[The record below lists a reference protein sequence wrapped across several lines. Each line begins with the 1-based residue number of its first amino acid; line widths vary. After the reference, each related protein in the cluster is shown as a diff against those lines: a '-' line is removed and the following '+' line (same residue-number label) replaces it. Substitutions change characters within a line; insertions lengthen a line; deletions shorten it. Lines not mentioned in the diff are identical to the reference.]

1 MHSFVKKSISLFL
14 AVVTAFFVCSPVLSA
29 ADYQSTATS
38 LWEYYLH
45 SAVDAT
51 KDWGPL
57 GWIEK
62 QFAFA
67 ASDSV
72 CSLSDDNFHHADSIK
87 GCKTGSDKNGYYAL
101 PTCKYCGEKFK
112 YYASDLEKQYTKH
125 VKSLPARGYGSDGG
139 LYVSPNHLYTQV
151 SFRDG
156 SNYTAYYCSHYKESV
171 LPSSLGSLAC
181 GSPTIRYRA
190 PTSDGKV
197 INYLKAVFQFTCSV
211 DGVYSFVSSYRAS
224 VNGLS
229 YSGSTVTGKV
239 SIYNTL
245 TYNNLGFDKV
255 RYAGDLLNFEVTG
268 NSMSDSLVSAT
279 LNAPEPQ
286 LKVTP
291 LESMSNDY
299 PQTSRP
305 GSFVGNFTY
314 NVDNTTN
321 KVENTTIVNETTNT
335 VYNPVT
341 NTTTNITN
349 WTYDYSD
356 RSYTVTTDNSTTQ
369 TITYGDEY
377 VTIKEGDTIYN
388 IYYYVAQDQNP
399 DQDTGCKHSYTSTV
413 TTAATCEAPG
423 LMTYTCSKCGDT
435 YTEKIP
441 ATGHTWQV
449 KQTVKTE
456 YDEAG
461 NVTQQG
467 YTVYKCAIC
476 GTEYKDDAGTGPPST
491 PDNGDSGSGG
501 IWDKLGNLLSSVV
514 AGILSLI
521 EAVFG
526 KLLDSMISLAEMI
539 AGKLKQVVELVL
551 SFFDEIPAM
560 FGGFL
565 GFLSAVFPFI
575 PDDIMLLLTFG
586 IAAVV
591 FIGIIKALRR

>member
-1 MHSFVKKSISLFL
+1 MGNVYG
-14 AVVTAFFVCSPVLSA
+14 VV
-29 ADYQSTATS
+29 
-38 LWEYYLH
+38 
-45 SAVDAT
+45 
-51 KDWGPL
+51 
-57 GWIEK
+57 
-62 QFAFA
+62 
-67 ASDSV
+67 
-72 CSLSDDNFHHADSIK
+72 
-87 GCKTGSDKNGYYAL
+87 
-101 PTCKYCGEKFK
+101 
-112 YYASDLEKQYTKH
+112 
-125 VKSLPARGYGSDGG
+125 R
-139 LYVSPNHLYTQV
+139 
-151 SFRDG
+151 
-156 SNYTAYYCSHYKESV
+156 
-171 LPSSLGSLAC
+171 
-181 GSPTIRYRA
+181 
-190 PTSDGKV
+190 
-197 INYLKAVFQFTCSV
+197 
-211 DGVYSFVSSYRAS
+211 
-224 VNGLS
+224 
-229 YSGSTVTGKV
+229 
-239 SIYNTL
+239 
-245 TYNNLGFDKV
+245 
-255 RYAGDLLNFEVTG
+255 
-268 NSMSDSLVSAT
+268 AT

-291 LESMSNDY
+291 LESMSNNY

-305 GSFVGNFTY
+305 GSVSGNFTY

-501 IWDKLGNLLSSVV
+501 IWDKLGNLLGSVV

-551 SFFDEIPAM
+551 SFFDEIPTL

>member
-125 VKSLPARGYGSDGG
+125 VKSLPARGYGSDGN
-139 LYVSPNHLYTQV
+139 LYVSPNHAGSTICISSSWYACMHYDSGAFFKLSATDGTMICGV
-151 SFRDG
+151 PTVFR
-156 SNYTAYYCSHYKESV
+156 A
-171 LPSSLGSLAC
+171 PSSSGCRISALN
-181 GSPTIRYRA
+181 TIY
-190 PTSDGKV
+190 SF
-197 INYLKAVFQFTCSV
+197 ICSV
-211 DGVYSFVSSYRAS
+211 DGAYSWASGYMATGSALTSSGVSIP
-224 VNGLS
+224 V
-229 YSGSTVTGKV
+229 TVTT
-239 SIYNTL
+239 SSS
-245 TYNNLGFDKV
+245 LGTGAIKYVGDKV
-255 RYAGDLLNFEVTG
+255 QFTIRGSLSSGDQIVR
-268 NSMSDSLVSAT
+268 VT

-299 PQTSRP
+299 PQISRP

-341 NTTTNITN
+341 NTTTNITD

-388 IYYYVAQDQNP
+388 IYYYVAQDQDP

-501 IWDKLGNLLSSVV
+501 IWDKLGNLLGSVV

-551 SFFDEIPAM
+551 SFFDEIPTL

>member
-1 MHSFVKKSISLFL
+1 M
-14 AVVTAFFVCSPVLSA
+14 
-29 ADYQSTATS
+29 
-38 LWEYYLH
+38 
-45 SAVDAT
+45 
-51 KDWGPL
+51 
-57 GWIEK
+57 
-62 QFAFA
+62 
-67 ASDSV
+67 
-72 CSLSDDNFHHADSIK
+72 
-87 GCKTGSDKNGYYAL
+87 
-101 PTCKYCGEKFK
+101 
-112 YYASDLEKQYTKH
+112 
-125 VKSLPARGYGSDGG
+125 
-139 LYVSPNHLYTQV
+139 
-151 SFRDG
+151 
-156 SNYTAYYCSHYKESV
+156 
-171 LPSSLGSLAC
+171 
-181 GSPTIRYRA
+181 
-190 PTSDGKV
+190 
-197 INYLKAVFQFTCSV
+197 
-211 DGVYSFVSSYRAS
+211 
-224 VNGLS
+224 
-229 YSGSTVTGKV
+229 
-239 SIYNTL
+239 
-245 TYNNLGFDKV
+245 
-255 RYAGDLLNFEVTG
+255 
-268 NSMSDSLVSAT
+268 
-279 LNAPEPQ
+279 NAPVPQ
-286 LKVTP
+286 LKVVP
-291 LESMSNDY
+291 LESLNQY
-299 PQTSRP
+299 PVGSRP
-305 GSFVGNFTY
+305 GAIIGDLSITNN
-314 NVDNTTN
+314 NVTT
-321 KVENTTIVNETTNT
+321 KVENTSIINETNNT
-335 VYNPVT
+335 FYNPVT
-341 NTTTNITN
+341 NNTYNMDG
-349 WTYDYSD
+349 WTYDYSS
-356 RSYTVTTDNSTTQ
+356 RTYNFTINNVDNSV
-369 TITYGDEY
+369 TYGDEY

-491 PDNGDSGSGG
+491 PDNGDSGSGS
-501 IWDKLGNLLSSVV
+501 IWDKLGDLLGSVV

-551 SFFDEIPAM
+551 SFFDEIPTL

>member
-1 MHSFVKKSISLFL
+1 MRKLRKPLSWLLAVCMLFSLLPGTALAADPDPAPVADTTTYTDWEDLFGVGGSAYLTTKDIGRIWTDKSVSTQDIKLPGTTIEGLTDNTVKKEAGADFL
-14 AVVTAFFVCSPVLSA
+14 VALSGLGSA
-29 ADYQSTATS
+29 A
-38 LWEYYLH
+38 
-45 SAVDAT
+45 
-51 KDWGPL
+51 
-57 GWIEK
+57 
-62 QFAFA
+62 
-67 ASDSV
+67 
-72 CSLSDDNFHHADSIK
+72 
-87 GCKTGSDKNGYYAL
+87 
-101 PTCKYCGEKFK
+101 
-112 YYASDLEKQYTKH
+112 
-125 VKSLPARGYGSDGG
+125 
-139 LYVSPNHLYTQV
+139 
-151 SFRDG
+151 
-156 SNYTAYYCSHYKESV
+156 
-171 LPSSLGSLAC
+171 
-181 GSPTIRYRA
+181 
-190 PTSDGKV
+190 
-197 INYLKAVFQFTCSV
+197 
-211 DGVYSFVSSYRAS
+211 
-224 VNGLS
+224 
-229 YSGSTVTGKV
+229 
-239 SIYNTL
+239 
-245 TYNNLGFDKV
+245 
-255 RYAGDLLNFEVTG
+255 
-268 NSMSDSLVSAT
+268 
-279 LNAPEPQ
+279 
-286 LKVTP
+286 
-291 LESMSNDY
+291 
-299 PQTSRP
+299 
-305 GSFVGNFTY
+305 
-314 NVDNTTN
+314 
-321 KVENTTIVNETTNT
+321 TIVDETNNT
-335 VYNPVT
+335 FYNPVT
-341 NTTTNITN
+341 NTTTNMN
-349 WTYDYSD
+349 DWVFDYSD
-356 RSYTVTTDNSTTQ
+356 RSYTITTDNSTT
-369 TITYGDEY
+369 TTVTYGDEY
-377 VTIKEGDTIYN
+377 ITIREGDTIYN

-413 TTAATCEAPG
+413 TTAATCDAPG

-501 IWDKLGNLLSSVV
+501 IWDKLGNLLGSVV

-551 SFFDEIPAM
+551 SFFDEIPTL